1 MKKLLSILVAGF
13 LLASCGE
20 YNKVLKTSDYE
31 LKYEYAKK
39 YYAEKKYSR
48 ASTLLED
55 VVPMFKGTDKA
66 EESLYLLAQSY
77 YGAKD
82 YATSGMNFTTYYTNY
97 PKGEY
102 AELAR
107 YYCGY
112 GYYLDSPDPRLD
124 QSMTVKAINE
134 LQLFLEYYPKSEKA
148 ADAQKYIFELQ
159 DKLTEKEY
167 LSAKLY
173 FDLGNY
179 LANNYESCVITAQ
192 NAIRD
197 YPYSKYKEDLNMLI
211 LKARYEE
218 AVYSVE
224 EKQGDRFRDVIDEY
238 YAFVNE
244 YPESKYA
251 KEAKKIFDDASKK
264 VND

>member
-1 MKKLLSILVAGF
+1 
-13 LLASCGE
+13 
-20 YNKVLKTSDYE
+20 
-31 LKYEYAKK
+31 
-39 YYAEKKYSR
+39 
-48 ASTLLED
+48 
-55 VVPMFKGTDKA
+55 
-66 EESLYLLAQSY
+66 
-77 YGAKD
+77 
-82 YATSGMNFTTYYTNY
+82 
-97 PKGEY
+97 
-102 AELAR
+102 
-107 YYCGY
+107 
-112 GYYLDSPDPRLD
+112 
-124 QSMTVKAINE
+124 MTVKAINE

-173 FDLGNY
+173 YDLGNY

-224 EKQGDRFRDVIDEY
+224 EKQADRFRDVIDEY
-238 YAFVNE
+238 YSFVNE